1 MNCVM
6 CDFLK
11 SCCADPMK
19 LVGDWFVLLPAIVL
33 LLAAAASVVMR
44 NLIHAALCLTLSFI
58 ALGIV
63 FIALGAEFVG
73 FVQLLVY
80 VGAVAML
87 IVFAILLT
95 RPDQLTK
102 SGSALSG
109 LGPAGG
115 AAVGFAALAVLLGFI
130 FTSPLAKKPL
140 PAPASAPVADIG
152 QALMGNYVVALLA
165 IGVLLTAALVGAAVI
180 AMEDKP

>member
-1 MNCVM
+1 M
-6 CDFLK
+6 DFVLLK
-11 SCCADPMK
+11 TCCADPMK
-19 LVGDWFVLLPAIVL
+19 FLGDWFVLLPALVL
-33 LLAAAASVVMR
+33 LLAAGASVVMR

-80 VGAVAML
+80 VGAVAMV

-95 RPDQLTK
+95 RPDQLAK
-102 SGSALSG
+102 SGSAFSG
-109 LGPAGG
+109 LGPVGG
-115 AAVGFAALAVLLGFI
+115 AAVGFVALAALLGFI
-130 FTSPLAKKPL
+130 FSSPLAKKPL
-140 PAPASAPVADIG
+140 PPPVSAPVAAIG
-152 QALMGNYVVALLA
+152 EALMGDYVVALIA
-165 IGVLLTAALVGAAVI
+165 IAVLLTAGLVGAAVI

>member
-1 MNCVM
+1 MTCEL
-6 CDFLK
+6 FK
-11 SCCADPMK
+11 TFIADPMK
-19 LVGDWFVLLPAIVL
+19 LVGEWFVILPAVVL
-33 LLAAAASVVMR
+33 LLSAAAAVVVR
-44 NLIHAALCLTLSFI
+44 NLIHAALLLTLSFI
-58 ALGIV
+58 ALGIT

-80 VGAVAML
+80 VGAVAMI

-95 RPDQLTK
+95 RPDRLTK

-109 LGPAGG
+109 IGPAGG
-115 AAVGFAALAVLLGFI
+115 AAVGFALLAALLAFI
-130 FTSPLAKKPL
+130 FSSPMARKPL
-140 PAPASAPVADIG
+140 PAPVSAPVAAIG
-152 QALMGNYVVALLA
+152 EALMGDYVVALIA

>member
-1 MNCVM
+1 MT

-11 SCCADPMK
+11 TCCGDPMTFI
-19 LVGDWFVLLPAIVL
+19 GEWFVILPALLL

-80 VGAVAML
+80 VGAVAMV

-102 SGSALSG
+102 SRNALSG
-109 LGPAGG
+109 LAPAAG
-115 AAVGFAALAVLLGFI
+115 AVVGFATLAALLGFI
-130 FTSPLAKKPL
+130 FSSPLAKKPL
-140 PAPASAPVADIG
+140 PGTASAPVAAIG
-152 QALMGNYVVALLA
+152 EALMGDYVVALIV
-165 IGVLLTAALVGAAVI
+165 IGILLTAALVGAAVI
-180 AMEDKP
+180 ALEDKQP

>member
-1 MNCVM
+1 MM

-11 SCCADPMK
+11 TCCADPIK
-19 LVGDWFVLLPAIVL
+19 LIGEWFVILPALVL

-44 NLIHAALCLTLSFI
+44 NLIHAALFLTLSFI

-80 VGAVAML
+80 VGAVAMV

-95 RPDQLTK
+95 KPAQLTK
-102 SGSALSG
+102 SRNMLSG
-109 LGPAGG
+109 FAPA
-115 AAVGFAALAVLLGFI
+115 ASVAVAIAALAALLGFI
-130 FTSPLAKKPL
+130 FSSPLAKKPL
-140 PAPASAPVADIG
+140 PAPASAPVAAIG
-152 QALMGNYVVALLA
+152 EALMGDYVIALIVLG
-165 IGVLLTAALVGAAVI
+165 ILLTAALVGAAVI

>member
-1 MNCVM
+1 MM

-11 SCCADPMK
+11 TCCADPMK
-19 LVGDWFVLLPAIVL
+19 FIGEWFVILPAAVL
-33 LLAAAASVVMR
+33 LLAAAAAVVMR
-44 NLIHAALCLTLSFI
+44 NLIHAALLLTLSFI

-80 VGAVAML
+80 VGAVAMV

-95 RPDQLTK
+95 KPDQLTK
-102 SGSALSG
+102 SRNLLSG
-109 LGPAGG
+109 FAPAAGV
-115 AAVGFAALAVLLGFI
+115 AAALAALAALLGFI
-130 FTSPLAKKPL
+130 FSSPLAKKPL
-140 PAPASAPVADIG
+140 PAPASAPVAAIG
-152 QALMGNYVVALLA
+152 EALMGDYVVTLIVLG
-165 IGVLLTAALVGAAVI
+165 ILLTAALVGAAVI

>member
-1 MNCVM
+1 MTCE
-6 CDFLK
+6 FLK
-11 SCCADPMK
+11 ACCADPLK
-19 LVGDWFVLLPAIVL
+19 FLGEWFVLLPAAVL
-33 LLAAAASVVMR
+33 LLAAGASVVMR

-80 VGAVAML
+80 VGAVAMV

-102 SGSALSG
+102 SRSALSG

-115 AAVGFAALAVLLGFI
+115 AAVGFVTLAVLLGFL

-140 PAPASAPVADIG
+140 PAAVSAPVADIG
-152 QALMGNYVVALLA
+152 QALMGDYVVALIA
-165 IGVLLTAALVGAAVI
+165 IGVLLTAALVGAAVL

>member
-1 MNCVM
+1 M
-6 CDFLK
+6 
-11 SCCADPMK
+11 
-19 LVGDWFVLLPAIVL
+19 LLPALVL
-33 LLAAAASVVMR
+33 LLAAGASVVMR

-58 ALGIV
+58 ALGLV

-80 VGAVAML
+80 VGAVAMV

-102 SGSALSG
+102 SRTPFSG
-109 LGPAGG
+109 FGPAGG
-115 AAVGFAALAVLLGFI
+115 AAAGFASLAVLLAFI
-130 FTSPLAKKPL
+130 FSSPLAKKPL
-140 PAPASAPVADIG
+140 PAPVTAPVAAIG
-152 QALMGNYVVALLA
+152 EALMGDYVVALIA
-165 IGVLLTAALVGAAVI
+165 IGVLLTAALVGAAII

>member
-1 MNCVM
+1 MM
-6 CDFLK
+6 SEALKFFSGDPRAFL
-11 SCCADPMK
+11 
-19 LVGDWFVLLPAIVL
+19 GEWFVLLPALVL
-33 LLAAAASVVMR
+33 LLAAGAAVVMR

-63 FIALGAEFVG
+63 FICLGAEFVG

-95 RPDQLTK
+95 RPDELEMSRTPF
-102 SGSALSG
+102 SG

-115 AAVGFAALAVLLGFI
+115 AAAGIAALAVLLAFI
-130 FTSPLAKKPL
+130 LSSPLAKKPL
-140 PAPASAPVADIG
+140 PPFASAPVAEIG
-152 QALMGNYVVALLA
+152 EVLMGGDVVALLI
-165 IGVLLTAALVGAAVI
+165 IGVLLTAALVGAAVL

>member
-1 MNCVM
+1 MM

-11 SCCADPMK
+11 ACCADPMK
-19 LVGDWFVLLPAIVL
+19 LIGDWFVLLPAAVL
-33 LLAAAASVVMR
+33 LLAGGAAVVMR

-80 VGAVAML
+80 VGAVAMV

-95 RPDQLTK
+95 KPAQLVK
-102 SGSALSG
+102 SGSAFSG

-115 AAVGFAALAVLLGFI
+115 AAAGFVALAVLLGFI

-152 QALMGNYVVALLA
+152 QALMGDYVVALIA
-165 IGVLLTAALVGAAVI
+165 IGVLLTAALVGAAVL

>member
-19 LVGDWFVLLPAIVL
+19 LIGDWFVLLPAIVL

-80 VGAVAML
+80 VGAVAMV
-87 IVFAILLT
+87 IVFAVLLT
-95 RPDQLTK
+95 RPDRLAK
-102 SGSALSG
+102 SGSAFSG

-115 AAVGFAALAVLLGFI
+115 AAVGFVALAVLLGFI
-130 FTSPLAKKPL
+130 FTSPLAKMPL
-140 PAPASAPVADIG
+140 PRAASAPVADIG
-152 QALMGNYVVALLA
+152 QSLMGDYVVALLA
-165 IGVLLTAALVGAAVI
+165 LGVLLTAALVGAAVI

>member
-1 MNCVM
+1 MM

-11 SCCADPMK
+11 TCCADPMK
-19 LVGDWFVLLPAIVL
+19 VIGEWFVILPAVVL

-44 NLIHAALCLTLSFI
+44 NLIHAALLLTLSFI

-80 VGAVAML
+80 VGAVAMV

-95 RPDQLTK
+95 KPDQLTK
-102 SGSALSG
+102 SRNMLSG
-109 LGPAGG
+109 FAPAAGVVVAIASL
-115 AAVGFAALAVLLGFI
+115 AALLGFI
-130 FTSPLAKKPL
+130 FSSPLAKKPL
-140 PAPASAPVADIG
+140 PAPASAPVAAIG
-152 QALMGNYVVALLA
+152 EALMGDYVIALIVLG
-165 IGVLLTAALVGAAVI
+165 ILLTAALVGAAVI

>member
-1 MNCVM
+1 M

-11 SCCADPMK
+11 NCCADPWK
-19 LVGDWFVLLPAIVL
+19 VAGEWFVLLPALVL
-33 LLAAAASVVMR
+33 LLAAGASVVMR

-80 VGAVAML
+80 VGAVAMV

-102 SGSALSG
+102 SRTPFSG
-109 LGPAGG
+109 FGPAGG
-115 AAVGFAALAVLLGFI
+115 AAAGFASLAVLLAFI
-130 FTSPLAKKPL
+130 FSSPLAKKPL
-140 PAPASAPVADIG
+140 PAPVTAPVAAIG
-152 QALMGNYVVALLA
+152 EALMGDYVVALIA
-165 IGVLLTAALVGAAVI
+165 IGVLLTAALVGAAI
-180 AMEDKP
+180 LAMEDKPQ

>member
-1 MNCVM
+1 MIT
-6 CDFLK
+6 DFL
-11 SCCADPMK
+11 STLWADPMK
-19 LVGDWFVLLPAIVL
+19 FPDQWFILVPAAVL
-33 LLAAAASVVMR
+33 LLAGAAAVVMR

-80 VGAVAML
+80 VGAVAMV

-95 RPDQLTK
+95 RPEQLSK
-102 SGSALSG
+102 SPSPFSG

-115 AAVGFAALAVLLGFI
+115 AAVGFVSLAVLLAFI
-130 FTSPLAKKPL
+130 FSSPLAKTPL
-140 PAPASAPVADIG
+140 PAPVSSPVAAIG
-152 QALMGNYVVALLA
+152 QALMGDHVVALLA
-165 IGVLLTAALVGAAVI
+165 VGVLLTAALVGAAVI